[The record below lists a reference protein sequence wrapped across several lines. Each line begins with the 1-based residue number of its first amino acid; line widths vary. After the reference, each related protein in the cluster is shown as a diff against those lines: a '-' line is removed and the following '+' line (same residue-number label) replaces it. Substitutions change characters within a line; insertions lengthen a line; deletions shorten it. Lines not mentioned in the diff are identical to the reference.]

1 MISRHIWVKLSNLT
15 CFSMFYLWTASPNI
29 AWLFYCS
36 ESSHLTGAPLPQGQ
50 GEEFGT
56 LFMVVFIIFCR
67 LYPHVLPVLFPCL
80 KKLLASPDSW
90 GNPKMFNCLAINWN
104 QHSMLTGSFKQHE
117 RIYTIWGFWPNGWI
131 IDSSDQKFALSGI
144 YIHSHMCLYSLILH
158 EGNPPK
164 R

>member
-1 MISRHIWVKLSNLT
+1 MISRHMSQTVKPYFFPCFTFGPQTPTLLGCFTAQTPPIW
-15 CFSMFYLWTASPNI
+15 
-29 AWLFYCS
+29 
-36 ESSHLTGAPLPQGQ
+36 QGPPCHKAK
-50 GEEFGT
+50 EEFGT

-144 YIHSHMCLYSLILH
+144 YIHSQMCLYSLMLH

>member
-1 MISRHIWVKLSNLT
+1 MISRHMSQTVKPYFFPCFTFGPQTPTLLGCFTVQTPPIWQGPPCHKAKAKNLEHYSWW
-15 CFSMFYLWTASPNI
+15 FS
-29 AWLFYCS
+29 
-36 ESSHLTGAPLPQGQ
+36 
-50 GEEFGT
+50 
-56 LFMVVFIIFCR
+56 
-67 LYPHVLPVLFPCL
+67 CL

-90 GNPKMFNCLAINWN
+90 GNPKMFNCLTINWN

-144 YIHSHMCLYSLILH
+144 YIHSQMCLYSLILH